1 MVVAGPDSISP
12 AVGGVD
18 HRHNVSDV
26 GWSLPAPSTPRRLDA
41 VTLPPARPDS
51 RTRPSRRVGEDR
63 ILSLPNVVTTSRLVL
78 VPVFVW
84 LLVQPHHR
92 DWFEAAILLA
102 ALGSTDWVD
111 GQLARRLDQVT
122 NLGKILDPTAD
133 RVLLATAVIGILAVG
148 AVPIPVAVIAMAR
161 EGLVAVAAVGLAL
174 AGARRINV
182 TLIGKAGT
190 FGLMCAFPLFLTGH
204 STVGWRHTALMLAWA
219 SAIIG
224 LVLGWASVVVYIPL
238 ARGALAAGRSEAG
251 PSAALSRPDSCLRSK
266 SVGGDDDL
274 SAHRGRPN
282 PLPGEAKS
290 GDSRRMIPP
299 EVGL

>member
-1 MVVAGPDSISP
+1 M
-12 AVGGVD
+12 
-18 HRHNVSDV
+18 
-26 GWSLPAPSTPRRLDA
+26 TP
-41 VTLPPARPDS
+41 PPVRPNS
-51 RTRPSRRVGEDR
+51 QPRPSGRVGEDR

-122 NLGKILDPTAD
+122 NLGKVLDPTAD

-148 AVPIPVAVIAMAR
+148 AVPIPVAVIAIAR

-174 AGARRINV
+174 AGARRIDV

-190 FGLMCAFPLFLTGH
+190 FGLMCAFPLFLAGH
-204 STVGWRHTALMLAWA
+204 STVGWHHIALLLAWA
-219 SAIIG
+219 AAIIG
-224 LVLGWASVVVYIPL
+224 LVLSWASVVVYIPL
-238 ARGALAAGRSEAG
+238 ARGALAAGRTAG
-251 PSAALSRPDSCLRSK
+251 GGGQGASK
-266 SVGGDDDL
+266 
-274 SAHRGRPN
+274 A
-282 PLPGEAKS
+282 
-290 GDSRRMIPP
+290 
-299 EVGL
+299 

>member
-1 MVVAGPDSISP
+1 M
-12 AVGGVD
+12 
-18 HRHNVSDV
+18 
-26 GWSLPAPSTPRRLDA
+26 TP
-41 VTLPPARPDS
+41 PPARPNS
-51 RTRPSRRVGEDR
+51 QPRPSRRVGEDR

-122 NLGKILDPTAD
+122 NLGKVLDPTAD

-174 AGARRINV
+174 AGARRIDV
-182 TLIGKAGT
+182 TRDRQGWNLRAHVR
-190 FGLMCAFPLFLTGH
+190 LPAVPHRAFD
-204 STVGWRHTALMLAWA
+204 RRLAPHCTRA
-219 SAIIG
+219 R
-224 LVLGWASVVVYIPL
+224 LG
-238 ARGALAAGRSEAG
+238 
-251 PSAALSRPDSCLRSK
+251 
-266 SVGGDDDL
+266 GGDNRARTGL
-274 SAHRGRPN
+274 GLCGRLYPPRPRRTRRRTHCGRGRARRLQGLILIFAVNPSCALGPYEKPN
-282 PLPGEAKS
+282 QEILG
-290 GDSRRMIPP
+290 RMIPRD
-299 EVGL
+299 VGLH